1 VNHNQFDE
9 RTVKIGEY
17 SKKKIRD
24 RQLGEHKI
32 NSTFSDTTLLLNK
45 DIDMPAPPDSL
56 CPYTVDTAPGTN
68 TDNSTSDTYSLNTVL
83 NTCTIDSAPRN
94 MADNIPDTNTT
105 DTITS
110 SSAHTPSISTSNA
123 TFCSDNN
130 NNITDSSISNYN
142 QVTYDETHKPPDAK
156 SIPSCTSQSASNP
169 SVSENAHNPSSI
181 NDGLRPSDVA
191 SISENDHEETEANMG
206 AGDNKQIL
214 GENQKKSQS
223 SNASLK
229 GKHRNPILLPMRVQA
244 K

>member
-1 VNHNQFDE
+1 MNHNQFDE

-94 MADNIPDTNTT
+94 MADNNPDTNPTNR
-105 DTITS
+105 ITS
-110 SSAHTPSISTSNA
+110 SSAHTPSISTSNVGFY
-123 TFCSDNN
+123 TDIN
-130 NNITDSSISNYN
+130 NNIIGPSISNYN
-142 QVTYDETHKPPDAK
+142 QVTYDETHEPPDAK
-156 SIPSCTSQSASNP
+156 SIPSCTS
-169 SVSENAHNPSSI
+169 ENACNTFFST
-181 NDGLRPSDVA
+181 NDGLRPSNVA
-191 SISENDHEETEANMG
+191 SISENVHGETEANMG
-206 AGDNKQIL
+206 ARDNKQIL